1 MKTQFITNEK
11 GERIAVILPIEE
23 YKKLLEK
30 LEDIEDI
37 KLYDKLSSKK
47 QTFEVAEEAFKEV
60 EKLRKNRL
68 HSLKESD
75 NISKDKIKVQ
85 DINKSFKQAI
95 DQAVRENKALGLSYK
110 KVINDSV
117 VLVKPNGEQEVE
129 KKAKFGTVK
138 VEKTHIVLEE

>member
-30 LEDIEDI
+30 LEDLEDI

-60 EKLRKNRL
+60 EKLR
-68 HSLKESD
+68 
-75 NISKDKIKVQ
+75 
-85 DINKSFKQAI
+85 
-95 DQAVRENKALGLSYK
+95 ENKLRL
-110 KVINDSV
+110 
-117 VLVKPNGEQEVE
+117 
-129 KKAKFGTVK
+129 
-138 VEKTHIVLEE
+138 